1 MFTQKCFIR
10 KNTPEIR
17 KRLDE
22 IGRAFI
28 ENGHGEWRIHVDK
41 NEYLFCGDEQ
51 FCDGR
56 IYFYIG
62 RVCKPIEGI
71 DCGTNEEL
79 FLAIAAL
86 RDDSDKFQ
94 WFVMDAEIYTEISEG
109 DWFIATD
116 IKGGKHVGTQIDPL
130 YCHKATVQELIEHFK
145 NKL

>member
-51 FCDGR
+51 FCDDR
-56 IYFYIG
+56 IYYYIG

-71 DCGTNEEL
+71 NCGTNDEL

-86 RDDSDKFQ
+86 QDDTDNMQ
-94 WFVMDAEIYTEISEG
+94 WF
-109 DWFIATD
+109 TD
-116 IKGGKHVGTQIDPL
+116 GNGYWQQCIGGFKFPSL
-130 YCHKATVQELIEHFK
+130 AKEKLHKATVQELIKHFK
-145 NKL
+145 K

>member
-22 IGRAFI
+22 ICRAFI

-51 FCDGR
+51 FCDCR
-56 IYFYIG
+56 IYFYVG

-71 DCGTNEEL
+71 DCGTNTEL
-79 FLAIAAL
+79 FIAIASL
-86 RDDSDKFQ
+86 RDDTDKNQ
-94 WFVMDAEIYTEISEG
+94 WFIHKNVEFVFCDQSEL
-109 DWFIATD
+109 
-116 IKGGKHVGTQIDPL
+116 KHVIDNTDEYMD
-130 YCHKATVQELIEHFK
+130 YCVADFHKATVSELINHF
-145 NKL
+145 NK

>member
-51 FCDGR
+51 FCDDR
-56 IYFYIG
+56 IYYYIG
-62 RVCKPIEGI
+62 RVCKHIEGI
-71 DCGTNEEL
+71 NCGTNEEL
-79 FLAIAAL
+79 FLAIASL
-86 RDDSDKFQ
+86 RDDTDKNQ
-94 WFVMDAEIYTEISEG
+94 WFVNKDGNFIFCDQYELKNVIDNSDEFMD
-109 DWFIATD
+109 
-116 IKGGKHVGTQIDPL
+116 
-130 YCHKATVQELIEHFK
+130 YCVADFHKATVQELIEHFK
-145 NKL
+145 P

>member
-51 FCDGR
+51 FCDDR
-56 IYFYIG
+56 IYYYIG

-71 DCGTNEEL
+71 DCGTNTEL
-79 FLAIAAL
+79 FIAVAAL
-86 RDDSDKFQ
+86 RDDSDKHQYFTNGVF
-94 WFVMDAEIYTEISEG
+94 W
-109 DWFIATD
+109 
-116 IKGGKHVGTQIDPL
+116 IKCSQLELKHELDNNYEEFCVADF
-130 YCHKATVQELIEHFK
+130 HKATVEELIEHF
-145 NKL
+145 NK

>member
-51 FCDGR
+51 FCDDR
-56 IYFYIG
+56 IYYYIG

-86 RDDSDKFQ
+86 RDDSDKNQVFIHQ
-94 WFVMDAEIYTEISEG
+94 DGNFYKCECDSKIDMWG
-109 DWFIATD
+109 DFEE
-116 IKGGKHVGTQIDPL
+116 PES
-130 YCHKATVQELIEHFK
+130 YPRKATVSELIELF
-145 NKL
+145 NK

>member
-22 IGRAFI
+22 IGRSFI

-51 FCDGR
+51 FCDDR
-56 IYFYIG
+56 IYYYIG

-79 FLAIAAL
+79 FLAIASL
-86 RDDSDKFQ
+86 RDDSDKHQ
-94 WFVMDAEIYTEISEG
+94 WFTNDV
-109 DWFIATD
+109 FL
-116 IKGGKHVGTQIDPL
+116 IKCSQLDLKHELDNNYEEFCVADF
-130 YCHKATVQELIEHFK
+130 HKATVQELIEHF
-145 NKL
+145 NK

>member
-51 FCDGR
+51 FCDDR
-56 IYFYIG
+56 IYYYIG

-86 RDDSDKFQ
+86 RDDTDKNQ
-94 WFVMDAEIYTEISEG
+94 WFTDGEHWNLCNDQDWAINYDRWIPSIY
-109 DWFIATD
+109 F
-116 IKGGKHVGTQIDPL
+116 
-130 YCHKATVQELIEHFK
+130 HKATVEELIKHFK
-145 NKL
+145 P

>member
-79 FLAIAAL
+79 FLSIAAL

-94 WFVMDAEIYTEISEG
+94 YFTNGVFW
-109 DWFIATD
+109 
-116 IKGGKHVGTQIDPL
+116 IKCSQFELKHELDNNYEEFCVADF
-130 YCHKATVQELIEHFK
+130 HKATVSELINHF
-145 NKL
+145 NK

>member
-28 ENGHGEWRIHVDK
+28 ENGHGEWRIHVDN

-51 FCDGR
+51 FCDDR
-56 IYFYIG
+56 IYYYIG

-71 DCGTNEEL
+71 NCGTNEEL

-94 WFVMDAEIYTEISEG
+94 YFTNGVFW
-109 DWFIATD
+109 
-116 IKGGKHVGTQIDPL
+116 IKCSQLELKHELDNNYEEFCVADF
-130 YCHKATVQELIEHFK
+130 HKATVEELIEHFK
-145 NKL
+145 P

>member
-51 FCDGR
+51 FCDDR
-56 IYFYIG
+56 IYYYIG

-86 RDDSDKFQ
+86 RDDSDKHQYFTNGVF
-94 WFVMDAEIYTEISEG
+94 W
-109 DWFIATD
+109 
-116 IKGGKHVGTQIDPL
+116 IKCSQLELKHELDNNYEEFCVADF
-130 YCHKATVQELIEHFK
+130 HKATVEELIEHFK
-145 NKL
+145 P

>member
-28 ENGHGEWRIHVDK
+28 ENGHGEWRIHVDN

-51 FCDGR
+51 FCDDR
-56 IYFYIG
+56 IYYYIG

-71 DCGTNEEL
+71 NCGTNEEL
-79 FLAIAAL
+79 FLSIAAL

-94 WFVMDAEIYTEISEG
+94 YFTNGVFW
-109 DWFIATD
+109 
-116 IKGGKHVGTQIDPL
+116 IKCSQLELKHELDNNYEEFCVADF
-130 YCHKATVQELIEHFK
+130 HKATVQELIEHFK
-145 NKL
+145 P

>member
-28 ENGHGEWRIHVDK
+28 ENGHGEWRIHVDN

-51 FCDGR
+51 FCDNR
-56 IYFYIG
+56 IYYYIG

-86 RDDSDKFQ
+86 RDDSDIDNNQVFIHQDGNFYKCECDSKIDMWGDF
-94 WFVMDAEIYTEISEG
+94 EESESY
-109 DWFIATD
+109 
-116 IKGGKHVGTQIDPL
+116 PR
-130 YCHKATVQELIEHFK
+130 KATVSELIELF
-145 NKL
+145 NK

>member
-28 ENGHGEWRIHVDK
+28 ENGHGEWRIHVDN

-51 FCDGR
+51 FCDDR
-56 IYFYIG
+56 IYYYIG

-79 FLAIAAL
+79 FFAVAAL

-94 WFVMDAEIYTEISEG
+94 YFTNGVFW
-109 DWFIATD
+109 
-116 IKGGKHVGTQIDPL
+116 IKCSQLELKHELDNNYEEFCVADF
-130 YCHKATVQELIEHFK
+130 HKATVKELIEHFK
-145 NKL
+145 K